1 MNKLHVPLQESLS
14 DDKIEILNIKVSP
27 NENFLAVL
35 AGKNLIKGIEE
46 LWELHIYKL
55 TDDGGFQHITSIMLP
70 EEFRSFSVSFEYK
83 QTNQDTTLI
92 FTDVN
97 GIMHYNFM
105 KEELKVMYAFNNPI
119 GRQPDYIVFDD
130 KQEIAII
137 ASTDDVLWVNIKL
150 GVEIDID
157 EQYLLGDIKSLKRV
171 KDKFYVLANKY
182 QRKLGYF
189 LLELNQNLDPKNISA
204 TPPRYVIKWE
214 NKLEI
219 DNASLDSFISNDEDT
234 EDQTNLIVSY
244 KSIHVNTYT
253 VFLINIE
260 TGRIQFKHDNYQLWE
275 SPVLGFLNT
284 FQNDFVILNKEGTSF
299 LPLGKKEKRAIH
311 NPSGSER
318 MVHSLPSCDYLKID
332 KSNMLSFERPNQ
344 GSNNRTVKILMQQLD
359 QDGNTYY
366 DNIYQVNID
375 EMELR
380 ELMVI

>member
-1 MNKLHVPLQESLS
+1 M
-14 DDKIEILNIKVSP
+14 NIKVSP

-46 LWELHIYKL
+46 LWELHIYNL

-70 EEFRSFSVSFEYK
+70 EEFRSFSVSFEYMY
-83 QTNQDTTLI
+83 TNQETTLI